1 VPAYVA
7 ASPSTNTDKLAV
19 RLEQVE
25 KTYRTK
31 SGSITALQDIDL
43 RIPHGEFVCI
53 LGPSGCGKSTIL
65 NIIAGLLAPTAGIVS
80 VLGAPVSEPVTNLGI
95 VFQRDLLLPWRSVLG
110 NVLLQAE
117 IRRLPLKLLESRAK
131 ELLQQVGLL
140 DFIAMLPRELSGGM
154 RQRVSICR
162 ALVHDPP
169 LLLMDE
175 PFGALDAMTRDQ
187 MNLDILRI
195 WERNNKTV
203 VFVTHSISEAVFL
216 ADRVLV
222 MSPRPGTM
230 TEEIRIEIARPR
242 HLAVRE
248 SSKFIEYMKTIRLLF
263 QDMGFLHDEVGERSK
278 NGKAQVHP

>member
-1 VPAYVA
+1 VVA
-7 ASPSTNTDKLAV
+7 TLRASPDTTLSGAAV
-19 RLEQVE
+19 RLQHVE
-25 KTYRTK
+25 KNYTTK
-31 SGSITALQDIDL
+31 TGSISALQDIDL
-43 RIPHGEFVCI
+43 EISHGEFVCI

-80 VLGAPVSEPVTNLGI
+80 VLGVPVTEPVTELGI
-95 VFQRDLLLPWRSVLG
+95 VFQRDLLLPWRNVLA
-110 NVLLQAE
+110 NVLLQGE
-117 IRRLPLKLLESRAK
+117 IRRLPLEPLEKRAR

-140 DFIAMLPRELSGGM
+140 EFIAMLPRELSGGM

-195 WERNNKTV
+195 WESNNKTV

-222 MSPRPGTM
+222 MSPRPGLVK
-230 TEEIRIEIARPR
+230 EDIRIDIPRPR
-242 HLAVRE
+242 QLAMRE
-248 SSKFIEYMKTIRLLF
+248 SSQFIDYTKTIRLLF
-263 QDMGFLHDEVGERSK
+263 QDMGLLHEGR
-278 NGKAQVHP
+278 